1 MPITRTQ
8 GPSGGASVV
17 SQAVIHLRR
26 SNTPF
31 GHLHL
36 MSAPVQPKITQPLPL
51 YSLQLDDIVDEDFPQ
66 RVRFVGWRYLV
77 IDSGSIA
84 AADVGPVGDKFH
96 RLMHGRHAAY
106 LMSAVKFAEDNFG
119 TATDDYKLR
128 ILEIPVLYVAAL
140 WLLGS
145 DDKFIP
151 FLDASQ
157 EVAQPGS
164 EFAPQI
170 DESFIFRIVEMA
182 NAKRDSMKKQPPP
195 DTDRER
201 SN

>member
-1 MPITRTQ
+1 MPITKVQ
-8 GPSGGASVV
+8 GPSDGASIV
-17 SQAVIHLRR
+17 SRAVSHLRR

-36 MSAPVQPKITQPLPL
+36 MSAPVQPKVTQPLPL

-66 RVRFVGWRYLV
+66 RARFAGWRYLV

-84 AADVGPVGDKFH
+84 AADVGPLGDKFQ
-96 RLMHGRHAAY
+96 RLMHGRHGAY

-119 TATDDYKLR
+119 TATDDYRLR
-128 ILEIPVLYVAAL
+128 VLEIPVLYVAAL

-151 FLDASQ
+151 FLDASG
-157 EVAQPGS
+157 EVAQTGT
-164 EFAPQI
+164 EFAPKI
-170 DESFIFRIVEMA
+170 DESFISRIVEMA
-182 NAKRDSMKKQPPP
+182 NAKRDSTK
-195 DTDRER
+195 
-201 SN
+201 